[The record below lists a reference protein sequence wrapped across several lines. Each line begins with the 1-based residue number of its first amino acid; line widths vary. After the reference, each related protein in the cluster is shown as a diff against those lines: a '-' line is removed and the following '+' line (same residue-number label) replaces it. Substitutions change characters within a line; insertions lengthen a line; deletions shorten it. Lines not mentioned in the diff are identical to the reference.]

1 MDKYN
6 LETRNAINDFIE
18 DFMGIFP
25 GLLSKEELIRRITS
39 NMHKNIDFSAI
50 LGENIAG
57 QYRDNQVLVSK
68 DTVDVR
74 KVLFHE
80 FIHVITDCL
89 YVREF
94 EYHNFIEGLTT
105 LAEEKYVEYK
115 KIDMKKRRHVN
126 GYIPT
131 FVRQINFVKD
141 NRLLEMFLTN
151 PSDIYKLFHPEVMKF
166 DCPVGHTDK
175 DYKVFFGRLARK
187 NESIV
192 HMARA
197 GCTDDIINGNISDL
211 ESDILKQYHISVH
224 IGETKFDSK
233 KFLELYKMQLQPNLG
248 DYLEV
253 LMLLRREGTISDQD
267 ILDCGKI
274 GLFYLLNESKE
285 FNILDLNIDAEE
297 LDDSELN
304 WVASKIFGFYDIMY
318 NHSEFLDEFNGD
330 NIDEFLDRLFEEEAE
345 FREKLPIYRDLVK
358 EVIRGNIDLEN
369 VKNSR
374 LRRSGYSKETSR
386 TADYLLDKPK
396 GAADLLKMVLGG
408 MNAIPTY
415 VLESEDGIDLVYNN
429 DMFYYPLDI
438 VTIEGIIDVYKF
450 RNKEALINI
459 FKKLSEHQLLVCS
472 EFDCDLEYFDD
483 YPFKIYLFDG
493 ANLTRVCFENK
504 IDSVECKFKQVEF
517 MEDGR
522 SLFTGDLKDKL
533 IVKDE

>member
-1 MDKYN
+1 MDRYN
-6 LETRNAINDFIE
+6 LETREAIKDFID

-25 GLLSKEELIRRITS
+25 GLLSEEELLRRITS
-39 NMHKNIDFSAI
+39 NMHKNIDFKAT

-57 QYRDNQVLVSK
+57 QYKDNQVLVSK
-68 DTVDVR
+68 DTKDVR

-166 DCPVGHTDK
+166 DCPIGHSDK
-175 DYKVFFGRLARK
+175 DYRVFFGRLARK

-253 LMLLRREGTISDQD
+253 LVLLRREGTISDQD

-274 GLFYLLNESKE
+274 GLFYLLNESKN
-285 FNILDLNIDAEE
+285 FNILDLNIDVDE

-304 WVASKIFGFYDIMY
+304 WVASKLFGFYDIVY
-318 NHSEFLDEFNGD
+318 SHSDVLDEYSGEEVEEFLD
-330 NIDEFLDRLFEEEAE
+330 LLFEEQ
-345 FREKLPIYRDLVK
+345 REYEDRLPVYRDLVK
-358 EVIRGNIDLEN
+358 EVLRGNLDLEN
-369 VKNSR
+369 IKDCR
-374 LRRSGYSKETSR
+374 IRRSEHSKETSR

-396 GAADLLKMVLGG
+396 NAVDLLKMALSI
-408 MNAIPTY
+408 NCFPTY
-415 VLESEDGIDLVYNN
+415 ILESDNGIDLVYNN
-429 DMFYYPLDI
+429 DLFYYPMDI
-438 VTIEGIIDVYKF
+438 VSIEESINNSDVS
-450 RNKEALINI
+450 NKEALINI
-459 FKKLSEHQLLVCS
+459 VRGFSEQQILVCS
-472 EFDCDLEYFDD
+472 EFDCDLEYFDE

-493 ANLTRVCFENK
+493 ALLTRVGLENK
-504 IDSVECKFKQVEF
+504 EESIECKFKQVEF

-522 SLFTGDLKDKL
+522 NLFYRDIKDKFK
-533 IVKDE
+533 VKDE